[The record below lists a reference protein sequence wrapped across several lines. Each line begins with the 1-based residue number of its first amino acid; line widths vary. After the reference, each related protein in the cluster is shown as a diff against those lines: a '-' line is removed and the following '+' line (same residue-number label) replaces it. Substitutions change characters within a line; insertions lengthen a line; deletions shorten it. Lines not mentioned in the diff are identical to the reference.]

1 MLLKISITERDLVSA
16 EALTNLIGA
25 LRTIAD
31 GAQGTLQNYA
41 EAMEAG
47 ALESD
52 AVTVE
57 PEAKDKPKTRTRTRT
72 RTAAK
77 TVKKPEPEPEL
88 EEDAEDATEPEDT
101 EDAEVDYKAL
111 REEVRQEAAAI
122 ARKGKTKGLKMLLNE
137 RGVQKLSDLPDE
149 ELKSFLAEAK
159 TL

>member
-31 GAQGTLQNYA
+31 GAQGTLQNCA

-57 PEAKDKPKTRTRTRT
+57 PEAKDKPKTRTRT
-72 RTAAK
+72 AAK
-77 TVKKPEPEPEL
+77 TVKKPEPAPEPEPK
-88 EEDAEDATEPEDT
+88 EDAEDAENEPET
-101 EDAEVDYKAL
+101 DYKKV
-111 REEVRQEAAAI
+111 REEVRMELAAI
-122 ARKGKTKGLKMLLNE
+122 ARKGKTAEVKKLLE
-137 RGVQKLSDLPDE
+137 KHGAQKLSDIPDE
-149 ELKSFLAEAK
+149 SLGDVLAAAK
-159 TL
+159 AL

>member
-31 GAQGTLQNYA
+31 GAQGTLQNCA
-41 EAMEAG
+41 EAIEAG

-57 PEAKDKPKTRTRTRT
+57 PEAKDKPRTRT

-77 TVKKPEPEPEL
+77 TVKKPEPEPEPG
-88 EEDAEDATEPEDT
+88 EDAEDATEPEDT

-111 REEVRQEAAAI
+111 REEVRREAAAI

-137 RGVQKLSDLPDE
+137 RGVQRFNDLPNE

>member
-31 GAQGTLQNYA
+31 GAQGTLQNCA
-41 EAMEAG
+41 EAIEAG

-57 PEAKDKPKTRTRTRT
+57 PEAKDKPKTRTRT
-72 RTAAK
+72 AAK
-77 TVKKPEPEPEL
+77 TVKKPEPEPEPG
-88 EEDAEDATEPEDT
+88 EDAEDATEPEDT

-111 REEVRQEAAAI
+111 REEVRREAAAI
-122 ARKGKTKGLKMLLNE
+122 ARKGKTKGLKMLLDE

-149 ELKSFLAEAK
+149 ELALFLAEAK

>member
-31 GAQGTLQNYA
+31 GAQGTLQNCA
-41 EAMEAG
+41 EAIEAG

-57 PEAKDKPKTRTRTRT
+57 PEAKDKPKTRTRT
-72 RTAAK
+72 AAK
-77 TVKKPEPEPEL
+77 TVKKPEPEPEPG
-88 EEDAEDATEPEDT
+88 EDAEDATESEDT
-101 EDAEVDYKAL
+101 EDTEVDYKAL

-122 ARKGKTKGLKMLLNE
+122 ARKGKTKGLKMLLDE

-149 ELKSFLAEAK
+149 ELASFLAEAK

>member
-1 MLLKISITERDLVSA
+1 MYNMLLKISITERDLVSA

-31 GAQGTLQNYA
+31 GAQGTLQNCA

-57 PEAKDKPKTRTRTRT
+57 PEAKDKPKTRTRA
-72 RTAAK
+72 AAK
-77 TVKKPEPEPEL
+77 TAKKPAPEP
-88 EEDAEDATEPEDT
+88 EEDAEDATESEDT

-122 ARKGKTKGLKMLLNE
+122 ARKGKTKGLKMLLEE

>member
-31 GAQGTLQNYA
+31 GAQGTLQNCA

-57 PEAKDKPKTRTRTRT
+57 PEAKDKPKTRTRT
-72 RTAAK
+72 AAK
-77 TVKKPEPEPEL
+77 TVKKPEPAPEPEPKA
-88 EEDAEDATEPEDT
+88 DAEDATESEGT

-111 REEVRQEAAAI
+111 REAVRQEAAAI
-122 ARKGKTKGLKMLLNE
+122 ARKGKTKELKKLLEE

-149 ELKSFLAEAK
+149 ELDAFLIAAK
-159 TL
+159 AL

>member
-31 GAQGTLQNYA
+31 GAQGTLQNCA

-57 PEAKDKPKTRTRTRT
+57 PEAKDKPKTRTRT
-72 RTAAK
+72 AAK
-77 TVKKPEPEPEL
+77 TVMKPAPEPEP
-88 EEDAEDATEPEDT
+88 AEDAAESEDT

-111 REEVRQEAAAI
+111 REEVRREAAAI
-122 ARKGKTKGLKMLLNE
+122 ARKGKTKGLKMLLDE

>member
-31 GAQGTLQNYA
+31 GAQGTPQNCA

-57 PEAKDKPKTRTRTRT
+57 PEAKDRPKTRTK
-72 RTAAK
+72 TAAK
-77 TVKKPEPEPEL
+77 TAKKPAPEPEPE
-88 EEDAEDATEPEDT
+88 EDVEDATESEDT

-122 ARKGKTKGLKMLLNE
+122 ARKGKTKELKKLLEE

-149 ELKSFLAEAK
+149 ELEAFLAAAK
-159 TL
+159 AL

>member
-31 GAQGTLQNYA
+31 GAQGTLNCA

-57 PEAKDKPKTRTRTRT
+57 PEAKDRPKTRTK
-72 RTAAK
+72 TAAK
-77 TVKKPEPEPEL
+77 TAKKPAPEPEPE
-88 EEDAEDATEPEDT
+88 EDVEDATESEDT

-122 ARKGKTKGLKMLLNE
+122 ARKGKTKGLKMLLEE

-149 ELKSFLAEAK
+149 ELASFLAEAK

>member
-31 GAQGTLQNYA
+31 GAQGTLNCA

-47 ALESD
+47 ALQSE
-52 AVTVE
+52 AVAAE
-57 PEAKDKPKTRTRTRT
+57 PEAKDKPKTRT

-77 TVKKPEPEPEL
+77 TVKKPEPAPEPEP
-88 EEDAEDATEPEDT
+88 EPAEDAVESEDT

-111 REEVRQEAAAI
+111 REEVRREAAAI
-122 ARKGKTKGLKMLLNE
+122 ARKGKTKGLKMLLDE

-149 ELKSFLAEAK
+149 ELASFLAEAK

>member
-31 GAQGTLQNYA
+31 GAQGTLQNCA

-57 PEAKDKPKTRTRTRT
+57 PEAKDKPKTRTKA
-72 RTAAK
+72 AAK
-77 TVKKPEPEPEL
+77 TTKKPEPEP
-88 EEDAEDATEPEDT
+88 EEDAEDATESEDT

-122 ARKGKTKGLKMLLNE
+122 ARKGKTKGLKQLLE
-137 RGVQKLSDLPDE
+137 KRGVQKLSDLPDE
-149 ELKSFLAEAK
+149 ELEAFLAAAK
-159 TL
+159 AL

>member
-31 GAQGTLQNYA
+31 GAQGTLQNCA

-57 PEAKDKPKTRTRTRT
+57 PEAKDKPKTRTRT
-72 RTAAK
+72 AAK
-77 TVKKPEPEPEL
+77 TVKKPAPEPEPEP
-88 EEDAEDATEPEDT
+88 AEDAAESEDT
-101 EDAEVDYKAL
+101 ENKPETDYKKV
-111 REEVRQEAAAI
+111 REEVRMELAAI
-122 ARKGKTKGLKMLLNE
+122 ARKGKTAEVKKLLE
-137 RGVQKLSDLPDE
+137 EHGAQKLSDIPDE
-149 ELKSFLAEAK
+149 SLGDVLAAAK
-159 TL
+159 AL

>member
-31 GAQGTLQNYA
+31 GAQGTLQNCA

-57 PEAKDKPKTRTRTRT
+57 PEAKDKPKTRTRG
-72 RTAAK
+72 AAK
-77 TVKKPEPEPEL
+77 TAKKPAPEPEP
-88 EEDAEDATEPEDT
+88 EEDAEDATESEDT

-111 REEVRQEAAAI
+111 REEVRQKAAAI
-122 ARKGKTKGLKMLLNE
+122 ARKGKTKGLKMLLDE

-149 ELKSFLAEAK
+149 ELASFLAEAK

>member
-1 MLLKISITERDLVSA
+1 MLLKISITDRDIVSA

-31 GAQGTLQNYA
+31 GAQGTLQNCA

-57 PEAKDKPKTRTRTRT
+57 PEAKDKPKTRTRT
-72 RTAAK
+72 AAK
-77 TVKKPEPEPEL
+77 TAQKPEPTPKP
-88 EEDAEDATEPEDT
+88 EEDAEDATESEDT

-122 ARKGKTKGLKMLLNE
+122 ARKGKTKELKKLLEE

-149 ELKSFLAEAK
+149 ELDAFLTAAK
-159 TL
+159 AL

>member
-31 GAQGTLQNYA
+31 GAQGTLQNCA

-57 PEAKDKPKTRTRTRT
+57 PEAKDKPKTRTRA
-72 RTAAK
+72 AAK
-77 TVKKPEPEPEL
+77 TAKKPEPAPEPE
-88 EEDAEDATEPEDT
+88 PK

-122 ARKGKTKGLKMLLNE
+122 ARKGKTKGLKMLLDE

-149 ELKSFLAEAK
+149 ELASFLAEAK

>member
-31 GAQGTLQNYA
+31 GAQGTLQNCA

-52 AVTVE
+52 AVTVK
-57 PEAKDKPKTRTRTRT
+57 PEAKDKPKTRTRT
-72 RTAAK
+72 AAK
-77 TVKKPEPEPEL
+77 TVMKPAPEPEPAK
-88 EEDAEDATEPEDT
+88 DAAESEDT
-101 EDAEVDYKAL
+101 EVDYKAL

-122 ARKGKTKGLKMLLNE
+122 ARKGKTKGLKMLLDE

-149 ELKSFLAEAK
+149 ELASFLAEAK

>member
-1 MLLKISITERDLVSA
+1 MLLKISITDRDIVSA

-31 GAQGTLQNYA
+31 GAQGTLQNCA

-57 PEAKDKPKTRTRTRT
+57 PEAKDKPKTRTRT
-72 RTAAK
+72 AAK
-77 TVKKPEPEPEL
+77 TAQKPEPTPKP
-88 EEDAEDATEPEDT
+88 EEDAEDATESEDT

-122 ARKGKTKGLKMLLNE
+122 ARKGKTKGLKMLLEE

>member
-31 GAQGTLQNYA
+31 GAQGTLQNCA

-57 PEAKDKPKTRTRTRT
+57 PEAKDKPKTRTRT
-72 RTAAK
+72 AAK
-77 TVKKPEPEPEL
+77 TVMKPAPEPEP
-88 EEDAEDATEPEDT
+88 AEDAAESEDT

-111 REEVRQEAAAI
+111 REEVRREAAAI
-122 ARKGKTKGLKMLLNE
+122 ARKGKTKGLKMLLDE

-149 ELKSFLAEAK
+149 ELASFLAEAK

>member
-31 GAQGTLQNYA
+31 GAQGTLQNCA

-57 PEAKDKPKTRTRTRT
+57 PEAKDKPKTRTRT
-72 RTAAK
+72 AAK
-77 TVKKPEPEPEL
+77 TVKKPEPEPEPEP
-88 EEDAEDATEPEDT
+88 EEDAEDATESEDT

-111 REEVRQEAAAI
+111 REEVRREAAAI
-122 ARKGKTKGLKMLLNE
+122 ARKGKTKGLKMLLDE

-149 ELKSFLAEAK
+149 ELTSFLAEAK

>member
-1 MLLKISITERDLVSA
+1 MLLKISITERGLVSA

-31 GAQGTLQNYA
+31 GAQGTLQNCA
-41 EAMEAG
+41 EAIEAG

-57 PEAKDKPKTRTRTRT
+57 PEAKDKPKTRTRT
-72 RTAAK
+72 AAK
-77 TVKKPEPEPEL
+77 TVKKPEPEPEPG
-88 EEDAEDATEPEDT
+88 EDAEDATEPEDT

-111 REEVRQEAAAI
+111 REEVRREAAAI
-122 ARKGKTKGLKMLLNE
+122 ARKGKTKGLKMLLDE

-149 ELKSFLAEAK
+149 ELASFLAEAK

>member
-1 MLLKISITERDLVSA
+1 MLLKISITDRDIVSA

-31 GAQGTLQNYA
+31 GAQGTLQNCA

-57 PEAKDKPKTRTRTRT
+57 PEAKDGPKTRTKA
-72 RTAAK
+72 AAK
-77 TVKKPEPEPEL
+77 TAKKLAPEPEPE
-88 EEDAEDATEPEDT
+88 EDAEDVTESEDT

-122 ARKGKTKGLKMLLNE
+122 ARKGKTKELKKLLEE

-149 ELKSFLAEAK
+149 ELDAFLIAAK
-159 TL
+159 AL

>member
-31 GAQGTLQNYA
+31 GAQGTLQNCA
-41 EAMEAG
+41 EAREAG

-57 PEAKDKPKTRTRTRT
+57 PEAKDRPKTRTK
-72 RTAAK
+72 TAAK
-77 TVKKPEPEPEL
+77 TAKKPAPEPEPE
-88 EEDAEDATEPEDT
+88 EDVEDATESEDT

-122 ARKGKTKGLKMLLNE
+122 ARKGKTKELKKLLEE

-149 ELKSFLAEAK
+149 ELEAFLAAAK
-159 TL
+159 AL

>member
-31 GAQGTLQNYA
+31 GAQGTLQNCA

-57 PEAKDKPKTRTRTRT
+57 PEAKDKPKTRTRT
-72 RTAAK
+72 AAK
-77 TVKKPEPEPEL
+77 TVKKLAPEPEPEL
-88 EEDAEDATEPEDT
+88 EPAEDAAESEDT

-111 REEVRQEAAAI
+111 REEVRREAAAI
-122 ARKGKTKGLKMLLNE
+122 ARKGKTKGLKMLLDE

-149 ELKSFLAEAK
+149 ELASFLAEAK

>member
-31 GAQGTLQNYA
+31 GAQGTLQNCA

-57 PEAKDKPKTRTRTRT
+57 PEAKDRPKTRTK
-72 RTAAK
+72 TAAK
-77 TVKKPEPEPEL
+77 TAKKPAPEPEPE
-88 EEDAEDATEPEDT
+88 EDVEDATESEDT

-122 ARKGKTKGLKMLLNE
+122 ARKGKTKELKKLLEE
-137 RGVQKLSDLPDE
+137 RGVQKLNDLPDE
-149 ELKSFLAEAK
+149 ELEAFLAAAK
-159 TL
+159 AL

>member
-31 GAQGTLQNYA
+31 GAQGTLQNCA
-41 EAMEAG
+41 EVMEAG

-57 PEAKDKPKTRTRTRT
+57 PEAKDKPKTRTRT
-72 RTAAK
+72 AAK
-77 TVKKPEPEPEL
+77 TVKKPEPEPEPG
-88 EEDAEDATEPEDT
+88 EDAEDATEPEDT

-111 REEVRQEAAAI
+111 REEVRREAAAI
-122 ARKGKTKGLKMLLNE
+122 ARKGKTKGLKMLLDE

-149 ELKSFLAEAK
+149 ELASFLAEAK